1 MSAFPGS
8 RAGGQALG
16 FTSPRL
22 ICQTRSGTGNTHALG
37 QVLPRIRALDDNL
50 YRCPQARLRTLPEI
64 LGKRGMEGLEMQMR
78 RQKRRVQVA
87 LHWPNATGTHMPA
100 ERERFLDV
108 GATPM
113 TILRELGA
121 LGGDARPAMPPVLA
135 TVRFNSSRNIP
146 GARSPTLR
154 PNCFCQ
160 ARYEICSVMIVSPT
174 ATISWASWPC
184 RLVRCAASVR
194 S

>member
-1 MSAFPGS
+1 MATNPLPPIPPCPLC
-8 RAGGQALG
+8 GGVSLRL
-16 FTSPRL
+16 SWLKPRRFLEACQLFL
-22 ICQTRSGTGNTHALG
+22 IPAREARLLLDVDKTFRQTRSGTGNTHALG

-113 TILRELGA
+113 AILRELG
-121 LGGDARPAMPPVLA
+121 
-135 TVRFNSSRNIP
+135 T
-146 GARSPTLR
+146 
-154 PNCFCQ
+154 
-160 ARYEICSVMIVSPT
+160 
-174 ATISWASWPC
+174 
-184 RLVRCAASVR
+184 
-194 S
+194 